1 MNPITNKRRYPR
13 RASYIIAKY
22 TVREGTFRDVV
33 KNIGAGGLS
42 VRTNRKIALG
52 QPISIEFPLFQFDNT
67 LQASGTIV
75 RRNLNGFV
83 VTFNNPI
90 EGLICKEG
98 HFPEI
103 VHETD
108 R

>member
-1 MNPITNKRRYPR
+1 MNPITNKRQYPR

-22 TVREGTFRDVV
+22 SVREGTFRDVI

-42 VRTNRKIALG
+42 VRTNRKIAVD

-83 VTFNNPI
+83 VAFNDPI

-103 VHETD
+103 VHESD

>member
-1 MNPITNKRRYPR
+1 MGNEQRNYPR

-22 TVREGTFRDVV
+22 TVREGTFRDVI

-42 VRTNRKIALG
+42 VRTNRKISVG
-52 QPISIEFPLFQFDNT
+52 QPISIEFPLFQFDNP
-67 LQASGTIV
+67 LKVSGKIV
-75 RRNLNGFV
+75 RKDLNGFV
-83 VTFNNPI
+83 VNFSEPI

-98 HFPEI
+98 YFPEI
-103 VHETD
+103 VHESD